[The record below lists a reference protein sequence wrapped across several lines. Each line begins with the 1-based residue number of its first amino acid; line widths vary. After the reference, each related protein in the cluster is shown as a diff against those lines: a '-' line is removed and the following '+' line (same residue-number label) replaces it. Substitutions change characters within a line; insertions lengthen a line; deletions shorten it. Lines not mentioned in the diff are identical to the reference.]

1 MPGRKRKRKKESQEE
16 LIKQL
21 EEIQAKTEEYGRK
34 QKERMR
40 QMEEYMYIDREKSRM
55 TERISVATS
64 TLVIVMVCLSLIWW
78 VIV

>member
-1 MPGRKRKRKKESQEE
+1 MSQRKRKKESQEE

-55 TERISVATS
+55 TEQISVATS

>member
-1 MPGRKRKRKKESQEE
+1 MSQRKRKKESQEE

-21 EEIQAKTEEYGRK
+21 EEIQAKTEEYGLK

>member
-1 MPGRKRKRKKESQEE
+1 MSQRKRKKESQEE

>member
-1 MPGRKRKRKKESQEE
+1 
-16 LIKQL
+16 
-21 EEIQAKTEEYGRK
+21 
-34 QKERMR
+34 
-40 QMEEYMYIDREKSRM
+40 MEEYMYIDREKSRM

>member
-1 MPGRKRKRKKESQEE
+1 MSQRKRKKESQEE

-21 EEIQAKTEEYGRK
+21 EEIQAKTEEYGSK

>member
-1 MPGRKRKRKKESQEE
+1 MSQRKRKKESQEE

-55 TERISVATS
+55 TERIIVATS

>member
-1 MPGRKRKRKKESQEE
+1 MSQRKRKKESQEE

-21 EEIQAKTEEYGRK
+21 EEIQARTEEYGRK

>member
-1 MPGRKRKRKKESQEE
+1 MSQRKRKKESQEE

-64 TLVIVMVCLSLIWW
+64 TLVIVMVCLYLIWW